1 LEVFIPINNLPLS
14 YIMKKFLLNAHILL
28 ALTLLMLSGGSQSI
42 WAQQAFTAKYDF
54 AEHTNAAYEDRTTP
68 PTVAGIKF
76 GSFKGSS
83 ALTAS
88 AGSGRFNFSNWPL
101 DTLADPNV
109 TGVYG
114 IKGPLDTLK
123 YFEVTVSPNPGS
135 VFSLSSVTFKIQRS
149 ATSIRTYAARSG
161 IDNFS
166 SNLPA
171 STADTTIEIR
181 DNNIF
186 FLKADKSLTA
196 TDKSSV
202 ITLPAD
208 NFSSLTS
215 SVTFRIYAWNA
226 ESSGG
231 TFSIDNVEFT
241 GTVIDEAAPTLS
253 GFSPTNGAVNIP
265 TSSALTIHFNEP
277 VKKGTGNILI
287 KNADGTVHQAIDV
300 TSDAISTAGD
310 SATILPPSPL
320 AIDSILYLE
329 VDSAAFN
336 DLAGNAYAGFKGNE
350 TWSFTTMG
358 TSLAFTG
365 TPINFGKV
373 MLNQES
379 ITSYSIS
386 AENIKDTVTITTAA
400 PYSLAKDNA
409 DTSIFSTSIIF
420 TKEELADAKEV
431 FVKFFPVDTTTASG
445 IRQITHITGSL
456 TEVIN
461 LSGIGIDPYKENF
474 NSCSGTLSGFWTQY
488 SVSGDQTWA
497 CTTFGRGSNAVQISG
512 FSGSARYNKDW
523 LISPAMDLSGFSYA
537 LLSFWSRTKF
547 AGKPLELKISTDYD
561 GLGNPEDAQFHWTSV
576 SGRFP
581 EINSDAWTESKEI
594 DITHFKAEKV
604 HIAFVYASDTL
615 EAPRWTIDDFKVE
628 NSEIAPA
635 PYLYT
640 NITPLTNFN
649 FGVVAPNDTSTSKT
663 FKFSA
668 SSLKDAL
675 TITAT
680 EDFLLSKDD
689 INFSG
694 SLTYHPSNFFA
705 DSIVYVRF
713 APGASTKAANGS
725 ISFNAT
731 GISTSKGFL
740 TGTSIPEEKTLDIV
754 SWNVEWFGRTTPLE
768 GSTSVPGPTDKAK
781 QFENVKILLTTV
793 NADIYALQ
801 EISNVDAFNNLV
813 QALEPVGYKGILSS
827 AVSRVDDPESQRTAY
842 LYKTSVIDSVSSG
855 TFLEGAKE
863 HITDAEYPTGNAGQ
877 FWSSGRLPYMFEFK
891 ATIDGVEKTFNI
903 INIHAKA
910 NESGSGA
917 QMAYD
922 RRVFD
927 AKVLKDSLDEYYSK
941 ANVIIIGDYNDDVD
955 FTVANISSTTESSY
969 KYLIDSTNFT
979 AVTRTLSDAGL
990 RSYITSDNVIDHIT
1004 VSDELFDEHL
1014 IYSSEVV
1021 IPFNMIADYANT
1033 TSDHMPVA
1041 SRFRFNITTAAS
1053 VSKANNAKVSVYPNP
1068 TTGSVTIVPK
1078 NNTEGKK
1085 ISARLISIEG
1095 KQLIN
1100 VQSSLLNV
1108 NEEINTALSHV
1119 RAGIYVLHLTV
1130 NGESSVIRISKQ

>member
-1 LEVFIPINNLPLS
+1 
-14 YIMKKFLLNAHILL
+14 MKKLILNAHVLL
-28 ALTLLMLSGGSQSI
+28 ALTLLILSGGSQSI

-54 AEHTNAAYEDRTTP
+54 AEHTSAAYEDRTTP

-83 ALTAS
+83 ALIAN

-135 VFSLSSVTFKIQRS
+135 VYSLSSITFKVQRS
-149 ATSIRTYAARSG
+149 ATSIRTYVVRSS
-161 IDNFS
+161 IDNFA

-186 FLKADKSLTA
+186 YLKADKSLTA

-231 TFSIDNVEFT
+231 TFSIDNVEFA
-241 GTVIDEAAPTLS
+241 GTVTDKAAPTLS
-253 GFSPTNGAVNIP
+253 VFSPANGAINIP
-265 TSSALTIHFNEP
+265 TSSALTIHFSEP
-277 VKKGTGNILI
+277 VKKGTGSILI
-287 KNADGTVHQAIDV
+287 KNADGTVHQTIEV
-300 TSDAISTAGD
+300 TSDAVTTAGD

-320 AIDSILYLE
+320 AIDSTLYIE
-329 VDSAAFN
+329 VDSAAFT

-365 TPINFGKV
+365 TPIDFGKV
-373 MLNQES
+373 MLNQDS
-379 ITSYSIS
+379 IISYNITP
-386 AENIKDTVTITTAA
+386 ENLQSEVSITTAA
-400 PYSLAKDNA
+400 PYSLSKDNTE
-409 DTSIFSTSIIF
+409 TSIFTTSINF
-420 TKEELADAKEV
+420 TQEELASTKEV
-431 FVKFFPVDTTTASG
+431 FVKFSPVDTTTASG
-445 IRQITHITGSL
+445 MKQITHTTGSL
-456 TEVIN
+456 IETVS
-461 LSGIGIDPYKENF
+461 LSGIGTDPYKENF
-474 NSCSGTLSGFWTQY
+474 NACSGTLSGFWTQY

-512 FSGSARYNKDW
+512 FSGSARDNKDW
-523 LISPAMDLSGFSYA
+523 LISPAMDLSDFNYA

-547 AGKPLELKISTDYD
+547 AGKSLELKISTDYD
-561 GLGNPEDAQFHWTSV
+561 GVGNPEDAQFHWTTI

-581 EINSDAWTESKEI
+581 EINSDIWTESKEI
-594 DITHFKAEKV
+594 DITHFKAAKV
-604 HIAFVYASDTL
+604 HIAFVYTSDTL

-628 NSEIAPA
+628 NSETAPA

-640 NITPLTNFN
+640 NIGPLSNFN
-649 FGVVAPNDTSTSKT
+649 FGMIAPLDTSDSKN

-668 SSLKDAL
+668 SSLTGNL
-675 TITAT
+675 IITAT
-680 EDFLLSKDD
+680 EDFLLSKDGV
-689 INFSG
+689 NFST
-694 SLTYHPSNFFA
+694 SLTYIPSKAFA
-705 DSIVYVRF
+705 DSVVFVRF
-713 APGASTKAANGS
+713 APGTSTKAVNGS
-725 ISFNAT
+725 ISFSST
-731 GISTSKGFL
+731 GINASKGFL
-740 TGTSIPEEKTLDIV
+740 TGTTIPEEKTLDIV
-754 SWNVEWFGRTTPLE
+754 SWNVEWFGRTTPLD
-768 GSTSVPGPTDKAK
+768 GSTSIPGPTDKAK
-781 QFENVKILLTTV
+781 QFENVKTLITTV

-801 EISNVDAFNNLV
+801 EISSLTAFNELV
-813 QALEPVGYKGILSS
+813 LAIEPAGYKGIVSS
-827 AVSRVDDPESQRTAY
+827 AVSRADDPESQRTAY
-842 LYKTSVIDSVSSG
+842 LYKTAVIDSISSG
-855 TFLEGAKE
+855 TYLEGAKE
-863 HITDAEYPTGNAGQ
+863 YITDAEYPTGNASQ

-927 AKVLKDSLDEYYSK
+927 ARVLKDSLDEYYPE

-955 FTVANISSTTESSY
+955 FTVANISSTRESSY
-969 KYLIDSTNFT
+969 KYLIDSTNFS
-979 AVTRTLSDAGL
+979 AVTRRLSDAGL

-1004 VSDELFDEHL
+1004 VSNELFDEH
-1014 IYSSEVV
+1014 IVYSSKVV
-1021 IPFNMIADYANT
+1021 VPFDIISDYANT

-1041 SRFRFNITTAAS
+1041 TRFKFNITTAEKM
-1053 VSKANNAKVSVYPNP
+1053 SKTQAAKVSVYPNP
-1068 TTGSVTIVPK
+1068 TTSSINIVPGNDLK
-1078 NNTEGKK
+1078 DKT
-1085 ISARLISIEG
+1085 ITARLISIDG
-1095 KQLIN
+1095 KQLMN
-1100 VQSSLLNV
+1100 VQNSLLNV
-1108 NEEINTALSHV
+1108 NEEVNTALSNA
-1119 RAGIYVLHLTV
+1119 RAGIYVLQLTI
-1130 NGESSVIRISKQ
+1130 NDELSVIRISKQ